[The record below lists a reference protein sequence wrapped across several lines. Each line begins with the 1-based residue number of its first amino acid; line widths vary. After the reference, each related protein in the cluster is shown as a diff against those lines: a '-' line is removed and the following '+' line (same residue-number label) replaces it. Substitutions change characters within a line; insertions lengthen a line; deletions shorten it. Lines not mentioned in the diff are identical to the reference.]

1 VSRARCSLRQWLH
14 AEHEGFTA
22 VYGVLGVDPVDRL
35 QRVDPVDRIVGIHL
49 VDRVGGFDPVDR
61 VGRVVRVGAVGRLGR
76 MRRVGAVRAVAVVA
90 AGLEG
95 QRETAVSFSVQSEVG
110 PLRQVIVH
118 RPGLELSRLTPR
130 NVGELLFDDVLW
142 AGRARE
148 EHDAFAGVLGAR
160 GVRVH
165 YYGQLL
171 AETLGVPDG
180 RAFVLDRLCVPEMLG
195 PNLAGPVR
203 RLFDDL
209 DGPALAEF
217 LVGGVLKADLHP
229 ARPHSLTWDV
239 LHADDFVLPPL
250 PNHLFQRDNSCWIYH
265 GVSVNPMAKPARQR
279 ESLHSRAIYRYHP
292 MFAQADFT
300 WHYGDTDAKH
310 MPATVEG
317 GDVHVLGH
325 GAVMIGMGERT
336 TPMAVELLAQALFRS
351 GQVSAVIAVE
361 LPISRAMM
369 HLDTVMTMVD
379 RGTFVLYPYLD
390 PLLRSWTVTP
400 DANGGL
406 TVTLNESLWGTVA
419 EVLGVDKV
427 TVLTTNEDARA
438 AEREQWDDGN
448 NYLAIAPG
456 VIVGYERNVATNA
469 MLRQHGI
476 EVISIAGSE
485 LGRGRGG
492 PRCMSCPIEREPA

>member
-1 VSRARCSLRQWLH
+1 
-14 AEHEGFTA
+14 
-22 VYGVLGVDPVDRL
+22 
-35 QRVDPVDRIVGIHL
+35 
-49 VDRVGGFDPVDR
+49 
-61 VGRVVRVGAVGRLGR
+61 
-76 MRRVGAVRAVAVVA
+76 VVA

-95 QRETAVSFSVQSEVG
+95 QREIAVSFSVQSEVG

-171 AETLGVPDG
+171 AETLEVPDG

-279 ESLHSRAIYRYHP
+279 ESLHSRAIYRHHP

-379 RGTFVLYPYLD
+379 PETFTKYAGLGMLPAYTIRPGDNEKELHVSDHPPERMHEAIAEAMGLPE
-390 PLLRSWTVTP
+390 LR
-400 DANGGL
+400 
-406 TVTLNESLWGTVA
+406 
-419 EVLGVDKV
+419 
-427 TVLTTNEDARA
+427 VLTAEQDVHA
-438 AEREQWDDGN
+438 AEREQWDDGCN
-448 NYLAIAPG
+448 TLAVAPG
-456 VIVGYERNVATNA
+456 VVVTYERNVTTNTF
-469 MLRQHGI
+469 LRSHGI
-476 EVISIAGSE
+476 EVLDIPGGE

-492 PRCMSCPIEREPA
+492 PRCMSCPVQRDPA